1 MENHSVKN
9 GLFFGLASIAYT
21 LIVYLVSPKM
31 LFSGF
36 TGLLVAL
43 VMTVIFMVMA
53 AKAERADNEG
63 FLSYGEA
70 LKTTFFVFVIGS
82 LISTIFSYI
91 LYNIIDPSLIDL
103 MKESAVETATKMAE
117 FFGAPEDQLDQI
129 REEVMN
135 QDMSMGV
142 GRMILQ
148 WVYSLIFGFIV
159 SLIVSAVVKKNAPS
173 Y

>member
-9 GLFFGLASIAYT
+9 GLYFGLASIAYT
-21 LIVYLVSPKM
+21 LIIYLLNPKM

-36 TGLLVAL
+36 TGIIVAIIL
-43 VMTVIFMVMA
+43 TVVFMVMA
-53 AKAERADNEG
+53 ARAERADNEG

-70 LKTTFFVFVIGS
+70 LKTTFLVFVVGS
-82 LISTIFSYI
+82 LLSTIFSYS
-91 LYNIIDPSLIDL
+91 LYNYIDPSLVDQ
-103 MKESAVETATKMAE
+103 MKEAALETSVKMAE

-129 REEVMN
+129 REEIMN

-148 WVYSLIFGFIV
+148 WVYSLIFGFIC
-159 SLIVSAVVKKNAPS
+159 SLIVSAFVKKSGPT